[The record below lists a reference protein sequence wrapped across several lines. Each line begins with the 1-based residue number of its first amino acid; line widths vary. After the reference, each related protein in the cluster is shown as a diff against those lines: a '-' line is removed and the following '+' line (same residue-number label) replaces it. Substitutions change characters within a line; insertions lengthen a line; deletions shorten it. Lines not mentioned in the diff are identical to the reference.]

1 MAKKFKSVLLAAAL
15 SLGVVSAA
23 QAWEITIWCY
33 GTNEHCATVITDTV
47 IIDIYLGN
55 FVGAEIIF

>member
-23 QAWEITIWCY
+23 QAWEITIYCY
-33 GTNEHCATVITDTV
+33 GTNEHCATVETPDV
-47 IIDIYLGN
+47 IIEIYLGE
-55 FVGAEIIF
+55 FVGAEIEL